1 MTTTTYDGDYFPH
14 RIANTIRGLSMDAV
28 QKANSGHPGAPMG
41 LADVATVLIT
51 RFLKVCPT
59 RPDWPDRDR
68 LVLSAGHASML
79 LYSSFHLMGYDI
91 TIEDIRNF
99 RQWGSITPG
108 HPEVHLTPGVEMTT
122 GPLGQGI
129 ASAVGMALA
138 EEMMAARFNVGD
150 RKIVDHF
157 TYVIASDGDMMEGVQ
172 AEAVSLAGHLA
183 LGKLIVYYDANR
195 ITIDG
200 KTDFCFSENVAARF
214 AACGWQVQHVDGHDQ
229 EAIEAAIVVA
239 REHESQPSLI
249 VGRSHIGYGSPEK
262 QDSSSA
268 HGAPLGED
276 EIIATKQN
284 LGFPTEPKFFV
295 HEEIYDF
302 FAKRRTVL
310 QKESEWWDKK
320 LADFEQED
328 GELFAEWQ
336 RAMNGDLPAELP
348 LPAFTAGASIATR
361 KASHACILGLA
372 DAVPYLVGGSADLA
386 GSNLTD
392 FADDEVVSRENYGA
406 RTIRFGIREHAMAA
420 IGNGM
425 ALHGG
430 LRPFV
435 STFLVF
441 SDYMRPSM
449 RLAALMELPVI
460 YVFTHDSIF
469 VGEDGPTH
477 QPIEHVAA
485 IRAIPQFTVLRPAE
499 ATETAASWEVA
510 LRRKS
515 GPTAI
520 ILTRQGLPV
529 IDRTVMPKAAEVAR
543 GGYVLLGA
551 EADPEIILMASGSEV
566 WLAVEAGKQLI
577 DEGVKARVV
586 SFPSLELFEEQDQAY
601 RDLVLPPSCTKRLG
615 VEAGL
620 RLSFD
625 RYLGF
630 TGKFIG
636 MDRFGAS
643 APASENAKR
652 FGFTV
657 ENVLATAKALL
668 SD

>member
-1 MTTTTYDGDYFPH
+1 MTTTYDNETFPY

-79 LYSSFHLMGYDI
+79 LYSSLHLMGYDI
-91 TIEDIRNF
+91 TIEDLRNF

-108 HPEVHLTPGVEMTT
+108 HPEVHVTPGVEMTT

-129 ASAVGMALA
+129 SSAVGMALS
-138 EEMMAARFNVGD
+138 EEMLAARFNVGD

-183 LGKLIVYYDANR
+183 LGKLIVYYDSNG

-200 KTDFCFSENVAARF
+200 KTDLCFSEDVAARF

-249 VGRSHIGYGSPEK
+249 VGRSHIGFGSPAK
-262 QDSSSA
+262 QDTSA
-268 HGAPLGED
+268 SHGAPLGPD
-276 EIIATKQN
+276 EIIATRKN
-284 LGFPTEPKFFV
+284 LGLPPD
-295 HEEIYDF
+295 EEFGVAEDIYEF
-302 FAKRRTVL
+302 FAGRRAVL
-310 QKESEWWDKK
+310 QKESEWWDRKF
-320 LADFEQED
+320 ADFGKENP
-328 GELFAEWQ
+328 ELFAEWQ
-336 RAMNGDLPAELP
+336 RAMNGDLPADLP
-348 LPAFTAGASIATR
+348 LPAFEAGASIATR
-361 KASHACILGLA
+361 KAGHACILGIA
-372 DAVPYLVGGSADLA
+372 DAIPSLVGGSADLA
-386 GSNLTD
+386 GSNKTD
-392 FADDEVVSRENYGA
+392 FADGEVVSKDNYHA

-420 IGNGM
+420 IANGM

-430 LRPFV
+430 LRPFA

-441 SDYMRPSM
+441 SDYLRPSM

-477 QPIEHVAA
+477 QPIEQVAA
-485 IRAIPQFTVLRPAE
+485 MRAIPNLAVLRPAE
-499 ATETAASWEVA
+499 ATETAAAWETA
-510 LRRKS
+510 LRRKT

-520 ILTRQGLPV
+520 VLTRQGLPV
-529 IDRTVMPKAAEVAR
+529 IDRTVMPPASEVAR
-543 GGYVLLGA
+543 GGYVLLGTGK
-551 EADPEIILMASGSEV
+551 DPEIILMASGSEV
-566 WLAVEAGKQLI
+566 WLVAEAGQQLI

-586 SFPSLELFEEQDQAY
+586 SFPCLDLYEEQDQAY
-601 RDLVLPPSCTKRLG
+601 RDSVLPPACTKRLA

-630 TGKFIG
+630 TGRFIG

-657 ENVLATAKALL
+657 ENVLTTAKALL